1 MTEAQMN
8 FFIFV
13 VLPLAFLAVW
23 TYALLYNRR
32 ISRRIHEMEGPN
44 GHLDSLEAGI
54 LAAMHMPAKHART
67 R

>member
-1 MTEAQMN
+1 MN

-44 GHLDSLEAGI
+44 GHLNSLEAGI
-54 LAAMHMPAKHART
+54 LAAMHMSAKHART

>member
-1 MTEAQMN
+1 MN
-8 FFIFV
+8 LFICV

-23 TYALLYNRR
+23 TCALLYNRR
-32 ISRRIHEMEGPN
+32 IRRRIHEIEGPN

-54 LAAMHMPAKHART
+54 LAAMHTPARRT

>member
-1 MTEAQMN
+1 MN

-23 TYALLYNRR
+23 TYAFLYNRKIR
-32 ISRRIHEMEGPN
+32 RRIHEIEGPN
-44 GHLDSLEAGI
+44 GHLDSQEAGI
-54 LAAMHMPAKHART
+54 LAAMHSKPTRT